1 MKFFERLFGKKQEK
15 ERSHSVVFEFGELA
29 GIVKKRARDEEDGL
43 KPVVR
48 DGYEAIR
55 HALKE
60 LDDLKKELLDA
71 EPIENVSKRG
81 EKIGDSNRDNV
92 AHNLKLIQ
100 DKLKLPGNTSPVAAS
115 QFFQEAKSTLKTV
128 LDNTSRSLM
137 YIKAIYPQQYQKINQ
152 GLAEL
157 EDTLDELNSSI
168 MQGVENIHELQHIS
182 EAIDDIRMIEE
193 ETEKST
199 KRMSELDSIYENA
212 KEELSKSDS
221 RLAELESS
229 KEFERAKELGSG
241 IKEIDGRLADT
252 VSEARRLFTPLSKA
266 ISRMEK
272 QDDNE
277 RAVLSPENRKIL
289 RSIKEDPVNAIEKD
303 LGPFLAE
310 LTSRMEGGEL
320 GLKEQMREKTLMQV
334 QVLTDGD
341 AASSLVEQRN
351 AYLAE
356 KEEMVAELNDLS
368 IYQER
373 EKIEKDIE
381 NHRSCVDSTKND
393 IDSESKNLYSLK
405 DDMERK
411 RSVLLSN
418 VRKVFGEESE
428 IEYKA

>member
-1 MKFFERLFGKKQEK
+1 MKFIERLFGKKQEK

-81 EKIGDSNRDNV
+81 EKIGDSNRDNL

>member
-1 MKFFERLFGKKQEK
+1 MKFIERLFGKKQEK

-81 EKIGDSNRDNV
+81 EKIGDSNRDNL

-405 DDMERK
+405 DDMERT

>member
-1 MKFFERLFGKKQEK
+1 MKFIERLFGKKQEK

-81 EKIGDSNRDNV
+81 EKIGDSNRDNL

-212 KEELSKSDS
+212 KEEMLKSDS

-277 RAVLSPENRKIL
+277 RAVLSPENREIL